1 MLATSQDVPS
11 SFVDGPLQARLPKTD
26 TVMEWKQ
33 SSGPFQYGN
42 VVEEVQIYGIY
53 HKEVSRQGRQEP
65 LPSLFRSHC
74 HTAPYFK
81 QVVSFSI

>member
-65 LPSLFRSHC
+65 HQASSAL
-74 HTAPYFK
+74 TAT
-81 QVVSFSI
+81 QRLTSSR